1 MKVYTRTG
9 DEGTTSLAN
18 SMRVSKADAR
28 VSAVG
33 ALDELNAHI
42 GMLVSMLTDE
52 PDICLLETIQHRLF
66 TIGGI
71 IAYLPGLP
79 PASLQDEL
87 SADDITLLEQAINQI
102 AVILPPQTAFIL
114 PSGCPEACQAHIC
127 RTVCR
132 RAERSLVALLN
143 NSEIERLPLLF
154 LNRLSDYLFVLA
166 RKCNFCKDI
175 AEKKWQK
182 HCK

>member
-1 MKVYTRTG
+1 MKIYTRTG
-9 DEGTTSLAN
+9 DDGATSLAN
-18 SMRVSKADAR
+18 GMRVSKDDAR
-28 VSAVG
+28 ISTIG

-42 GMLVSMLTDE
+42 GMLISMLTDE
-52 PDICLLETIQHRLF
+52 PENGLLETIQHRLF
-66 TIGGI
+66 AIGGI

-87 SADDITLLEQAINQI
+87 SANDITLLEQAIDQI
-102 AVILPPQTAFIL
+102 TITLPPQTAFVL

-132 RAERSLVALLN
+132 RAERSLVTLLN

-166 RKCNFCKDI
+166 RKCNFCKNI
-175 AEKKWQK
+175 AEKIWQK